1 MDLFP
6 RRVEVV
12 PSLIRVRCETRV
24 RNCPVECRAGQE
36 CWSAGVSGVFQGQ
49 NSEQQAFQVLL
60 RPVWPQ
66 VGKQVNARH
75 GSSVQRREQVD

>member
-1 MDLFP
+1 ML
-6 RRVEVV
+6 VGGG
-12 PSLIRVRCETRV
+12 I
-24 RNCPVECRAGQE
+24 
-36 CWSAGVSGVFQGQ
+36 GVFQGQ

-60 RPVWPQ
+60 RPVGLR